1 MPIGPIQK
9 ISDGDYEILFSSTF
23 NVYEKKL
30 IFEKIGDYTFIFQF
44 EKDSTKQGSPLNIS
58 GNDEGKIATITL
70 VNFYNPLGVGTIKMV
85 PILKTQEGKQV
96 YFSIYAKSLNET
108 TEFLEVSVTFYLK

>member
-30 IFEKIGDYTFIFQF
+30 IFEKIGDYTFIFQ
-44 EKDSTKQGSPLNIS
+44 K
-58 GNDEGKIATITL
+58 
-70 VNFYNPLGVGTIKMV
+70 V
-85 PILKTQEGKQV
+85 
-96 YFSIYAKSLNET
+96 KS
-108 TEFLEVSVTFYLK
+108 

>member
-30 IFEKIGDYTFIFQF
+30 IFE
-44 EKDSTKQGSPLNIS
+44 NIPQKKS
-58 GNDEGKIATITL
+58 K
-70 VNFYNPLGVGTIKMV
+70 TIKPRTGIFSVFFML
-85 PILKTQEGKQV
+85 IV
-96 YFSIYAKSLNET
+96 YY
-108 TEFLEVSVTFYLK
+108 